1 MEFAQKETRFAEN
14 RLTLLQWGVVAVFL
28 FLASGFWR
36 LQILQ
41 SNYYTRL
48 AERNHIK
55 QLPIPAPRGRILD
68 RHARVLV
75 DNSPSFSILAQ
86 WGEKKKLQEHL
97 PALAE
102 GLGIDLAELQQQ
114 VEKFKR
120 RAPYQPIVIRENAAW
135 RQVAFLESH
144 RSEFPELDLVVA
156 QRRLYPSQ
164 GFAAHLL
171 GYVGEVSESDLDLPE
186 LALSQPGDLV
196 GKAGIERQYNAV
208 VQGEDGVRR
217 VVVDSRG
224 LDVAVL
230 DEKPPRP
237 GRDLRLTIDEDLQQV
252 AEEGFREEVGAVVA
266 LDPRTGEVLALL
278 SRPTFDPNLFTTGI
292 SRENWSK
299 LTTDQDNPL
308 LNRSIQAQLAPGSVH
323 KILLGTA
330 ALEAG
335 TADANTT
342 YYCPG
347 GAVFY
352 GRYFQCWIKHGHG
365 RVNLHQAIV
374 QSCDVFFYNL
384 GKTLGI
390 ERMAEYSVRLGLG
403 QKTGIDLP
411 NEESGTVP
419 SPAWKERVFRQK
431 WYPGETISVSIGQ
444 GALTVTPL
452 QLAYS
457 IGGIAS
463 EGFFARPHLVFSE
476 EVKAAGRKV
485 AAPAA
490 VRVSLQ
496 EETVAMISDALY
508 GVVNEGGT
516 GGRARIPGLD
526 VGGKT
531 GTAQVA
537 SVQMVRS
544 AKGATHLRDNGW
556 FVGLAPRRN
565 PEIVVAVLY
574 QGGEHGALAAPLAR
588 DIIKTYFDKKKEVQP
603 HLAQTPE
610 SNQQATVGPVPA
622 DSGG

>member
-1 MEFAQKETRFAEN
+1 
-14 RLTLLQWGVVAVFL
+14 
-28 FLASGFWR
+28 
-36 LQILQ
+36 
-41 SNYYTRL
+41 
-48 AERNHIK
+48 
-55 QLPIPAPRGRILD
+55 
-68 RHARVLV
+68 
-75 DNSPSFSILAQ
+75 LAQ
-86 WGEKKKLQEHL
+86 WGERKKLQERL

-114 VEKFKR
+114 IEKFER

-135 RQVAFLESH
+135 RQIAFLESH
-144 RSEFPELDLVVA
+144 RSEFHELDLVVA
-156 QRRLYPSQ
+156 QRRLYPPQ

-171 GYVGEVSESDLDLPE
+171 GYVGEVSKSDLALPE

-196 GKAGIERQYNAV
+196 GKVGIERQYNAV

-217 VVVDSRG
+217 VVVDSHG

-237 GRDLRLTIDEDLQQV
+237 GRDLRLTLDADLQQV
-252 AEEGFREEVGAVVA
+252 AEEGFQEEVGAVVA
-266 LDPRTGEVLALL
+266 LDPRTGEVLALV
-278 SRPTFDPNLFTTGI
+278 SRPTFDPNLFTNGI
-292 SRENWSK
+292 SREDWSK
-299 LTTDQDNPL
+299 LTTDLGNPL
-308 LNRSIQAQLAPGSVH
+308 LNRVIQAQLAPGSVH

-335 TADANTT
+335 TADAHTT

-352 GRYFQCWIKHGHG
+352 GRYFQCWLQGGHG

-390 ERMAEYSVRLGLG
+390 ERMAAYSSRLGLG

-419 SPAWKERVFRQK
+419 SPAWKEQIFRQK
-431 WYPGETISVSIGQ
+431 WYPGETISLAIGQ

-463 EGFFARPHLVFSE
+463 GGYFARPHLAFPE
-476 EVKAAGRKV
+476 NLTAAGLKV
-485 AAPAA
+485 PEPAA
-490 VRVSLQ
+490 VRVALQ
-496 EETVAMISDALY
+496 EETVAIVTDALY

-516 GGRARIPGLD
+516 GARARIPGLD

-537 SVQMVRS
+537 SVEAVRN
-544 AKGATHLRDNGW
+544 AKQAPSLRDNAW

-565 PEIVVAVLY
+565 PEIVVVVLY
-574 QGGEHGALAAPLAR
+574 QAGEHGSLAAPLAR
-588 DIIKTYFDKKKEVQP
+588 DIIKAYFDKKKGVQP
-603 HLAQTPE
+603 RLARTAE
-610 SNQQATVGPVPA
+610 SNEQARDVPLPA
-622 DSGG
+622 ASGG